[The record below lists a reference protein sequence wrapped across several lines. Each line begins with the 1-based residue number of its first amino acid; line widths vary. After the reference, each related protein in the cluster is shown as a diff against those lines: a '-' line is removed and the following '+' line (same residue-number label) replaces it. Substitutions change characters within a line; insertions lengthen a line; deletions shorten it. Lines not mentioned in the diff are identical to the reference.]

1 MSEPTLT
8 APSAPAVSSSA
19 LRGLRRIAVVA
30 IIVSLSLTALVGIV
44 TLLTATFGELQ
55 GKVVLTTLLVAA
67 FSITALCH
75 LAVVGRALRIVGW
88 VGIGASGVALILGV
102 VLIWGSWEN
111 WNETWDDVLKA
122 FATASVVA
130 VSLAHANLLLLLAE
144 RRSPVLRTALFIT
157 VGLIGLL
164 ALLIILPIVT
174 EGEIPGQNGEL
185 YFRVLGV
192 VAILDALGTIVLPVI
207 NRVTRGSAHG
217 LGVRLGPDAAGKV
230 VRLASARG
238 LTPDEFVE
246 LVVTALPESDEPA
259 GGAAR

>member
-1 MSEPTLT
+1 MTEPT
-8 APSAPAVSSSA
+8 APSVSSSVSPTA
-19 LRGLRRIAVVA
+19 LRGLRRITVVA

-75 LAVVGRALRIVGW
+75 LAVVGRALRVVGW
-88 VGIGASGVALILGV
+88 VGIGMSGVALILGV
-102 VLIWGSWEN
+102 VLIWGSWAS
-111 WNETWDDVLKA
+111 WNEIWDDVLKA
-122 FATASVVA
+122 FATASIIA

-144 RRSPVLRTALFIT
+144 RRSPVLRVALFVT

-174 EGEIPGQNGEL
+174 DGEIPGDNAEP

-217 LGVRLGPDAAGKV
+217 LAVRLGADAAGKV
-230 VRLASARG
+230 IRLAGERG
-238 LTPDEFVE
+238 LTADEFVD
-246 LVVTALPESDEPA
+246 LVITALPEDAAP
-259 GGAAR
+259 GADRQP